1 MTTILVAPQA
11 IGLGNCRFF
20 FMQFLHKT
28 TERPDYKRKM
38 KWMDAKPGL
47 LTHQESFLPQLS

>member
-1 MTTILVAPQA
+1 MTTILVAPHA
-11 IGLGNCRFF
+11 IGL
-20 FMQFLHKT
+20 LHKT

-47 LTHQESFLPQLS
+47 LTHQESFLPLLS